1 MHSASCGGGVRPS
14 VCMSVTEL
22 IIEQLALNPT
32 DSILRKTNTE
42 DIQDGAKKAGPSYL
56 IANILKTP

>member
-1 MHSASCGGGVRPS
+1 
-14 VCMSVTEL
+14 
-22 IIEQLALNPT
+22 LNPT